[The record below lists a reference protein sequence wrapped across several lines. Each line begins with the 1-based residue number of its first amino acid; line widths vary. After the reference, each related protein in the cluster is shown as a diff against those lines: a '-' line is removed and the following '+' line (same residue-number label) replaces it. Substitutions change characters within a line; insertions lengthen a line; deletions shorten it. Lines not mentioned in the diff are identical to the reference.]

1 MEAGRSFPEIPPY
14 SDILT
19 RGVILQKT
27 RDAVRSLILVSYISL
42 VDQPA
47 HNRIDPLV
55 SL

>member
-19 RGVILQKT
+19 MGVILQKT
-27 RDAVRSLILVSYISL
+27 RDAVRSLMLISYISL
-42 VDQPA
+42 VGQPV